1 MWCNFILALAQLHS
15 KKVKPRQDSP
25 SPLLAPVAL
34 RRAGHRLAGFFP
46 ACRQAGAEKIA
57 LWRSS
62 PDAKRAVALLPRS
75 RKNKRPAYASLMFF
89 GSLSWTSSELQIG
102 LGLKAI
108 YSLAVF

>member
-1 MWCNFILALAQLHS
+1 MGSQILFLWAIEDFPA
-15 KKVKPRQDSP
+15 
-25 SPLLAPVAL
+25 PLLAPVAL

-46 ACRQAGAEKIA
+46 ACRQAGAGKIA

-75 RKNKRPAYASLMFF
+75 RKNKRPAYASLVFF